1 MKTLL
6 IVTLVSIAIFVFYS
20 EIYIRIHSKLRL
32 SSRCILVFFGGIL
45 MASEI
50 IHFIMSAMLIL
61 KVFSKDYELIYPP
74 THILT
79 VDKYDRKTGEIYYTY
94 NDQEY
99 IGDITSD
106 EVVVEYGD
114 KDYSTATFYNAE
126 YRVWIYSIDTT
137 VCKVELSKLEIIGE

>member
-1 MKTLL
+1 
-6 IVTLVSIAIFVFYS
+6 
-20 EIYIRIHSKLRL
+20 
-32 SSRCILVFFGGIL
+32 
-45 MASEI
+45 MAFEI
-50 IHFIMSAMLIL
+50 IHFIMSAMLML